1 MRTPIDRVTDQ
12 LLGPRDVVVV
22 EGPDAATYLH
32 SQVSQALLDLP
43 VGERRWTFVLDPT
56 GKVDGLARVTRTS
69 DERFDLDTD
78 AGFGTALL
86 ARLDRFRIR
95 VDATTRLEGA
105 GPADPDPDTE
115 AARIALGWP
124 RLGAEIVPGETIPG
138 GTGLTAIAVDFKK
151 GCYPG
156 QELVE
161 RMDSRGAEPPRAL
174 RRVTV
179 PEGTRPGDPV
189 LDDSDPAVEV
199 GVVTSVAGTEALAWI
214 KRGNDIGVPVRF
226 EA

>member
-1 MRTPIDRVTDQ
+1 MDRVTDQ

-43 VGERRWTFVLDPT
+43 VGEQRWTFVLDPT

-78 AGFGTALL
+78 AGFGAALL
-86 ARLDRFRIR
+86 ARIDRFKIR
-95 VDATTRLEGA
+95 VKATTRLEEA
-105 GPADPDPDTE
+105 APADPDPDTE

-124 RLGAEIVPGETIPG
+124 RLGAEIVPGESIPG
-138 GTGLTAIAVDFKK
+138 GTGLAAVAVDFKK

-161 RMDSRGAEPPRAL
+161 RMDSRGAEPPRSL
-174 RRVTV
+174 RRVTL

-189 LDDSDPAVEV
+189 LDGSEPAVEV

-214 KRGNDIGVPVRF
+214 KRGHDIGVPVRF
-226 EA
+226 EP